1 MENKKE
7 FIIYITETLQKK
19 VIVKANDIDEA
30 LDQVINQYN
39 DGEIVLDYNDYLDV
53 EFSFKKLKKVLT
65 NK

>member
-19 VIVKANDIDEA
+19 VIVKANDINEA
-30 LDQVINQYN
+30 LDQVIDQYN

-53 EFSFKKLKKVLT
+53 EFNSKEK
-65 NK
+65 